1 MKKRAK
7 LQLFFDICKK
17 KTVKMTF
24 YSTKGWDLPRTMSI
38 ADVVSI
44 SAIKKGFK
52 CILYIN
58 I

>member
-44 SAIKKGFK
+44 SAIKKGVK
-52 CILYIN
+52 LYI
-58 I
+58 IY